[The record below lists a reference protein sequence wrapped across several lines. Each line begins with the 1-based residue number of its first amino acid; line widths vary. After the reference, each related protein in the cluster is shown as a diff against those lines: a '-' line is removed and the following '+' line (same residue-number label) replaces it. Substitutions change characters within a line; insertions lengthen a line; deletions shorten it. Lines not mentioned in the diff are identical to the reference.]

1 MWFCFDLLL
10 NHGDDHIHFPQ
21 EVKKKCKY
29 GKYFYLLQIF
39 TILTTQKP
47 NMF

>member
-21 EVKKKCKY
+21 EVKKNVSMVNTFNYSKY
-29 GKYFYLLQIF
+29 SPF
-39 TILTTQKP
+39 
-47 NMF
+47 